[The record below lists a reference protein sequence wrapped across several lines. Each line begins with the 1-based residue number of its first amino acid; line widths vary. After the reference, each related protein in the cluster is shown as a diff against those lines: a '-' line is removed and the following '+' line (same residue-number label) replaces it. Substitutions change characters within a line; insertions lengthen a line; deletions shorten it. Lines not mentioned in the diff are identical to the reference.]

1 MIINAPIC
9 VIVVSIVCFSINVI
23 VYFLYVSFYFG
34 VHDGLQRHSG
44 LPAHAILDP
53 FIVQNIP
60 FGHCDWLQLGERW
73 SHPTLCSIDTN
84 DVLLE
89 VCVKNK

>member
-34 VHDGLQRHSG
+34 VQFGLQTQDG
-44 LPAHAILDP
+44 LPAQAIVEFEGP
-53 FIVQNIP
+53 ITQ
-60 FGHCDWLQLGERW
+60 
-73 SHPTLCSIDTN
+73 
-84 DVLLE
+84 
-89 VCVKNK
+89 